1 MYDYTNIICKHFG
14 QTIDPKHNGAPVL
27 QSYLDGVSVDC
38 SICIL
43 SLSPNWVVG
52 PNRVDDKH
60 KNDRYNMYIT
70 VLYIVL
76 LHIYITPGGMIYRD
90 AMQLYY
96 IYITNMVD

>member
-27 QSYLDGVSVDC
+27 SYLDGVSVDC

-52 PNRVDDKH
+52 PNRGDDK
-60 KNDRYNMYIT
+60 
-70 VLYIVL
+70 
-76 LHIYITPGGMIYRD
+76 
-90 AMQLYY
+90 QE
-96 IYITNMVD
+96 